1 MALDLEKLGGRG
13 SWFERSLPNPA
24 QWKSDQQEQR
34 MSWSPKE
41 RTGAM
46 VMLGSK
52 YLIVKDGTGLECS
65 EDREEQRQ
73 FTGPLDHTEYAT
85 FQSSYGIWSNDS
97 PWFSSFN
104 FCGPY
109 DYPEC
114 QGKHILAGLS
124 LVISPS
130 LCTYC
135 SQFSSVQSLSH
146 VWLFATPWITAR
158 QASLSITNSQSSP
171 QLMSIKLVVLSSHL
185 ILCRP
190 LLLLPPIPPSVRVFS
205 NESTLRMR

>member
-13 SWFERSLPNPA
+13 SWFERSPPNPA
-24 QWKSDQQEQR
+24 PWKSDRQEQR
-34 MSWSPKE
+34 MSWGPKE

-52 YLIVKDGTGLECS
+52 YLIVKDGSGLECW

-73 FTGPLDHTEYAT
+73 STGPSDHTQSAT

-109 DYPEC
+109 DYPEW
-114 QGKHILAGLS
+114 QGKHISAGLS

-130 LCTYC
+130 LCTYF
-135 SQFSSVQSLSH
+135 SQFSSVQFSRSVVSDSLH
-146 VWLFATPWITAR
+146 VTY
-158 QASLSITNSQSSP
+158 
-171 QLMSIKLVVLSSHL
+171 
-185 ILCRP
+185 
-190 LLLLPPIPPSVRVFS
+190 
-205 NESTLRMR
+205 